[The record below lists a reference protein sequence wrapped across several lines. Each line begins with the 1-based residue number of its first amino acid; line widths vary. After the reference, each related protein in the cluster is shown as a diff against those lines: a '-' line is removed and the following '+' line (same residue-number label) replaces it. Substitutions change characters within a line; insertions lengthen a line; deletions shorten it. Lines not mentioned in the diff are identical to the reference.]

1 MACTSTAFVQPQTV
15 PDMTTNKE
23 TISVLNDLIETCN
36 NGVKGFR
43 TAADSVTDKRA
54 KAVFSTRAAEIEKAS
69 HELAA
74 EVRKLGGDPEKSGT
88 AAGAVHRGWLDLK
101 AAVTGGDDGGIL
113 TECARGEDHA
123 IKTYDSALKKD
134 LPAEA
139 RAMIERQRNGA
150 IANLDTVRQMK
161 KAA

>member
-1 MACTSTAFVQPQTV
+1 
-15 PDMTTNKE
+15 MTTAKE
-23 TISVLNDLIETCN
+23 TIAVLNDLIETCN

-43 TAADSVTDKRA
+43 TAADSVTDSHA
-54 KAVFSTRAAEIEKAS
+54 KTVFSARASQIEKAS

-74 EVRKLGGDPEKSGT
+74 EVRNLGGDPEKGGT

-101 AAVTGGDDGGIL
+101 AAVTGGDDEGIL

-123 IKTYDSALKKD
+123 IKAYDSALKKD
-134 LPAEA
+134 LPAQT
-139 RAMIERQRNGA
+139 RTMIQNQRNGA
-150 IANLDTVRQMK
+150 IANLDIVRQMK